1 MVWDTII
8 GQQRA
13 KRTLRTALAGSRV
26 PHAWLFTG
34 VEGIGKDAAAIAVA
48 TFLRCEQPR
57 DNAEPCG
64 SCHGCT
70 STLSLQNANVRFV
83 FALPTGK
90 SEDGRNDA
98 PMLKLSDAEI
108 SLIQEQIAQK
118 ASDPYHNISI
128 PRAQQI
134 KISSI
139 REVRRDI
146 SMSAT
151 EPGWRV
157 VVVSEAHQMGNE
169 AANAFLK
176 TLEEP
181 APRTLLILTSSSRE
195 RLLPTIL
202 SRCQEIRFETLTE
215 TDIVSA
221 LVSRHKVDRTSAAL
235 LAKLSG
241 GSYSRAVE
249 MISGDLA
256 QLRFDVITFLR
267 AALKRSPI
275 AVHAE
280 VERLTASTDR
290 PRLEQTLALLQL
302 WLRDALALR
311 VGAGEEVIVNRDQIE
326 DLESFNRKFASAPIP
341 QLIATVEESIRSIR
355 SNAQIPLV
363 FIVLALKLT
372 ELCYRKP

>member
-1 MVWDTII
+1 MPWDTII

-13 KRTLRTALAGSRV
+13 KRTLRTALAGGRM

-34 VEGIGKDAAAIAVA
+34 VEGVGKDAAAIAVA
-48 TFLRCEQPR
+48 TYLRCESPGP
-57 DNAEPCG
+57 DATPCLV
-64 SCHGCT
+64 CHGCT
-70 STLSLQNANVRFV
+70 STVSLQNANVRFV
-83 FALPTGK
+83 FALPSGK
-90 SEDGRNDA
+90 SEDARSDS

-108 SLIQEQIAQK
+108 TLIQDQIARK

-134 KISSI
+134 KISSV

-151 EPGWRV
+151 ETGWRV
-157 VVVSEAHQMGNE
+157 IIVSEAHQMGNE

-181 APRTLLILTSSSRE
+181 SARIMLILTSSSRE

-202 SRCQEIRFETLTE
+202 SRCQEVRFESLNETE
-215 TDIVSA
+215 IADA
-221 LVSRHKVDRTSAAL
+221 LVARHKVDRTSAAL

-249 MISGDLA
+249 MMSGDLA

-280 VERLTASTDR
+280 VERLTASPDR

-302 WLRDALALR
+302 WLRDAIALR
-311 VGAGEEVIVNRDQIE
+311 VGASEEFVVNRDQIE
-326 DLESFNRKFASAPIP
+326 DLQSFNRKFADASVP
-341 QLIATVEESIRSIR
+341 QLVLLVEESIRAIR

-363 FIVLALKLT
+363 FIVLALRLA
-372 ELCYRKP
+372 EICYRKP

>member
-1 MVWDTII
+1 MPWDTII
-8 GQQRA
+8 GQERA
-13 KRTLRTALAGSRV
+13 KRTLRTALAGGRM

-34 VEGIGKDAAAIAVA
+34 IEGVGKDAAAIAVA
-48 TFLRCEQPR
+48 TYLRCERPGP
-57 DNAEPCG
+57 DATPCG
-64 SCHGCT
+64 VCHGCT
-70 STLSLQNANVRFV
+70 STASLQNANVRFV
-83 FALPTGK
+83 FALPSGK
-90 SEDGRNDA
+90 SEDTRSDA

-108 SLIQEQIAQK
+108 SQIQDQIARK
-118 ASDPYHNISI
+118 ATDPYHNISI

-134 KISSI
+134 KISSV

-151 EPGWRV
+151 ETGWRV
-157 VVVSEAHQMGNE
+157 IIVSEAHQMGNE

-181 APRTLLILTSSSRE
+181 ASRVVLILTSSSRE

-202 SRCQEIRFETLTE
+202 SRCQEVRFESLNE
-215 TDIVSA
+215 SEIAEA
-221 LVSRHKVDRTSAAL
+221 LVERHKSDRTSAAL

-249 MISGDLA
+249 MMSGDLA
-256 QLRFDVITFLR
+256 QVRFDVITFLR

-280 VERLTASTDR
+280 VERLTAAPDR

-302 WLRDALALR
+302 WLRDAIALR
-311 VGAGEEVIVNRDQIE
+311 VGASEDFVVNRDQIE
-326 DLESFNRKFASAPIP
+326 DLQSFNRKFGGASVP
-341 QLIATVEESIRSIR
+341 QLILLVEDSIRAIR

-363 FIVLALKLT
+363 FIVLAMRLA
-372 ELCYRKP
+372 EVCYRPS

>member
-1 MVWDTII
+1 MPWDTII
-8 GQQRA
+8 GQERA
-13 KRTLRTALAGSRV
+13 KRTLRTALAGGRM

-34 VEGIGKDAAAIAVA
+34 IEGVGKDAAAIAVA
-48 TFLRCEQPR
+48 TYLRCERPGP
-57 DNAEPCG
+57 DATPCG
-64 SCHGCT
+64 VCHGCT
-70 STLSLQNANVRFV
+70 STASLQNANVRFV
-83 FALPTGK
+83 FALPSGK
-90 SEDGRNDA
+90 SEDTRSDA

-108 SLIQEQIAQK
+108 SQIQDQIARK
-118 ASDPYHNISI
+118 ATDPYHNISI

-134 KISSI
+134 KISSV

-151 EPGWRV
+151 ETGWRV
-157 VVVSEAHQMGNE
+157 IIVSEAHQMGNE

-181 APRTLLILTSSSRE
+181 ASRVVLILTSSSRE

-202 SRCQEIRFETLTE
+202 SRCQEVRFESLNETE
-215 TDIVSA
+215 IAEA
-221 LVSRHKVDRTSAAL
+221 LVERHKSDRTSAAL

-249 MISGDLA
+249 MMSGDLA
-256 QLRFDVITFLR
+256 QVRFDVITFLR

-280 VERLTASTDR
+280 VERLTATPDR

-302 WLRDALALR
+302 WLRDAIALR
-311 VGAGEEVIVNRDQIE
+311 VGASEDFVVNRDQIE
-326 DLESFNRKFASAPIP
+326 DLQSFNRKFGGASVP
-341 QLIATVEESIRSIR
+341 QLILLVEDSIRAIR

-363 FIVLALKLT
+363 FIVLAMRLA
-372 ELCYRKP
+372 EVCYRPS

>member
-1 MVWDTII
+1 MPWDNII

-13 KRTLRTALAGSRV
+13 KRTLRTALAGGRM

-34 VEGIGKDAAAIAVA
+34 VEGVGKDAAAIAVA
-48 TFLRCEQPR
+48 TYLRCERPGP
-57 DNAEPCG
+57 DATPCLT
-64 SCHGCT
+64 CHGCT
-70 STLSLQNANVRFV
+70 STASLQNANVRFV

-90 SEDGRNDA
+90 SEDSRGDS
-98 PMLKLSDAEI
+98 PMLKLSDAEM
-108 SLIQEQIAQK
+108 SLVQEQIRHK
-118 ASDPYHNISI
+118 ASDPYHNISV

-134 KISSI
+134 KVSSI

-151 EPGWRV
+151 ESGWRV
-157 VVVSEAHQMGNE
+157 IIVSEAQQMGNE

-181 APRTLLILTSSSRE
+181 SARIVLILTSSSRE

-202 SRCQEIRFETLTE
+202 SRCQEVRFESLDE
-215 TDIVSA
+215 KEIADA
-221 LVSRHKVDRTSAAL
+221 LVERHSCERTSAAL
-235 LAKLSG
+235 MAKLSG

-249 MISGDLA
+249 MMSADLA

-275 AVHAE
+275 AIHAE
-280 VERLTASTDR
+280 VERLTASPDR

-302 WLRDALALR
+302 WLRDAIALR
-311 VGAGEEVIVNRDQIE
+311 VGAREDLIVNTDQIE
-326 DLESFNRKFASAPIP
+326 DLRSFNSKFADAPVH
-341 QLIATVEESIRSIR
+341 QLVVLVEESIRAIR

-363 FIVLALKLT
+363 FIVLALRMA

>member
-1 MVWDTII
+1 MPWDSII

-13 KRTLRTALAGSRV
+13 KRTLRTALAGGRV

-34 VEGIGKDAAAIAVA
+34 MEGVGKDAAAIAVA
-48 TFLRCEQPR
+48 TYLRCERPQPE
-57 DNAEPCG
+57 AVHCG
-64 SCHGCT
+64 ACHGCT

-83 FALPTGK
+83 FALPSGK
-90 SEDGRNDA
+90 SEDARSDS

-108 SLIQEQIAQK
+108 SLVQEQVAQK
-118 ASDPYHNISI
+118 AADPYHNITI

-134 KISSI
+134 KISSV

-157 VVVSEAHQMGNE
+157 IVVSEAHQMGSE

-181 APRTLLILTSSSRE
+181 SARTILILTSSSRE

-202 SRCQEIRFETLTE
+202 SRCQEVRFEPLGE
-215 TDIVSA
+215 GEIA
-221 LVSRHKVDRTSAAL
+221 AGLVERHKVDRTTAAL

-249 MISGDLA
+249 MIAGDIA
-256 QLRFDVITFLR
+256 QVRFDVITFLR

-280 VERLTASTDR
+280 VERLTASSDR

-302 WLRDALALR
+302 WLRDAMALR
-311 VGAGEEVIVNRDQIE
+311 VGASEEFVVNRDQLE
-326 DLESFNRKFASAPIP
+326 DIQSFNRKFGQASVP
-341 QLIATVEESIRSIR
+341 QLISLVEESIRAIR

-363 FIVLALKLT
+363 FIVLALRVA
-372 ELCYRKP
+372 EVCFRKP

>member
-1 MVWDTII
+1 MPWDTII
-8 GQQRA
+8 GQERA
-13 KRTLRTALAGSRV
+13 KRTLRTALAGGRM

-34 VEGIGKDAAAIAVA
+34 IEGVGKDAAAVAVA
-48 TFLRCEQPR
+48 TYLRCERPGP
-57 DNAEPCG
+57 DATPCG
-64 SCHGCT
+64 VCHGCT
-70 STLSLQNANVRFV
+70 STASLQNANVRFV
-83 FALPTGK
+83 FALPSGK
-90 SEDGRNDA
+90 SEDTRSDA

-108 SLIQEQIAQK
+108 SQIQDQIARK
-118 ASDPYHNISI
+118 ATDPYHNISI

-134 KISSI
+134 KISSV

-151 EPGWRV
+151 ETGWRV
-157 VVVSEAHQMGNE
+157 IIVSEAHQMGNE

-181 APRTLLILTSSSRE
+181 ASRVVLILTSSSRE

-202 SRCQEIRFETLTE
+202 SRCQEVRFESLNE
-215 TDIVSA
+215 SEIAEA
-221 LVSRHKVDRTSAAL
+221 LVERHKSDRTSAAL

-249 MISGDLA
+249 MMSGDLA
-256 QLRFDVITFLR
+256 QVRFDVITFLR

-280 VERLTASTDR
+280 VERLTAAPDR

-302 WLRDALALR
+302 WLRDAIALR
-311 VGAGEEVIVNRDQIE
+311 VGASEDFVVNRDQIE
-326 DLESFNRKFASAPIP
+326 DLQSFNRKFGGASVP
-341 QLIATVEESIRSIR
+341 QLILLVEDSIRAIR

-363 FIVLALKLT
+363 FIVLAMRLA
-372 ELCYRKP
+372 EVCYRPS